1 LTGALAFETISAI
14 QAVGVITS
22 TKAGMLAPS
31 ITQSVANYYQ
41 HYIANEQETNRNP
54 SGNVQ
59 SVSSNIDDRT
69 MHEVYLW

>member
-1 LTGALAFETISAI
+1 
-14 QAVGVITS
+14 
-22 TKAGMLAPS
+22 MLAPS